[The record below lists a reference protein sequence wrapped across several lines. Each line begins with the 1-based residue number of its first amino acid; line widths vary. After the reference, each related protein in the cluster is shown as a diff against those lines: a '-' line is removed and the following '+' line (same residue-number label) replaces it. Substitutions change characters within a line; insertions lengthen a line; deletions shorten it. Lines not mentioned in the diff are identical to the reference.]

1 MALLRWS
8 NKYSVGVK
16 AMDDQHINLVKRL
29 NELHAVMLKGKA
41 QGVAGSLFK
50 KLKDYTL
57 EHFTDE
63 EAMLEAARYPGL
75 AKQQEEHHELHRK
88 LGEFVAR
95 YEQDDQTIY
104 PQLLY
109 FVRDWLENHMQTEDK
124 KFTTWMNEHGVH

>member
-41 QGVAGSLFK
+41 QDIAGPLFN
-50 KLKDYTL
+50 KLTDYAL
-57 EHFTDE
+57 KHFHDE

-75 AKQQEEHHELHRK
+75 ATHREEHRAESRK
-88 LGEFVAR
+88 LGEFMAC
-95 YEQDDQTIY
+95 YEQGDQTMY
-104 PQLLY
+104 PELLR
-109 FVRDWLENHMQTEDK
+109 FLGNWLHVHMLTDDTQYTV
-124 KFTTWMNEHGVH
+124 WMNEHGVH